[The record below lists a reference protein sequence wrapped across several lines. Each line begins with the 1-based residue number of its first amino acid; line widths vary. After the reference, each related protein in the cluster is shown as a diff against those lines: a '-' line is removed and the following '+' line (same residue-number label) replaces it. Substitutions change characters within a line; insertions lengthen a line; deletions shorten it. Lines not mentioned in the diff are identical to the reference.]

1 MEALIQTFS
10 TGMSVVL
17 QPLNIL
23 ILLIGVVWGLI
34 FGAIPGLTATMGV
47 ALALP
52 LTYGMNPFSALI
64 LLQAIYVGAISG
76 GFISA
81 GLLNIP
87 GTPSSIATTFDAYPM
102 VQKGKAPL
110 AMALGLMSSFL
121 GGLIA
126 VFLMII
132 ATYGLAQIALKF
144 GPFEYF
150 ALGILAFAGCIGM
163 LEGGILKNSLS
174 VVLGLLIAT
183 VGTDMLTGV
192 KRMTFGIRDLIAG
205 IDILPL
211 LVGLFGLS
219 EIFIAIERKVQH
231 VVPPESKKMRM
242 GFKII
247 HEALNIIFRQPINF
261 IRSLIVGFAIGV
273 FPAVG
278 GATSSVLAYGL
289 AKSYSKHPEKFGT
302 GLPDGIIASETANNA
317 TIAGAL
323 VPLLSLGIPG
333 DAVTAMMIGGFM
345 IHGMIP
351 GPMLFRENPQ
361 GVYTVFAAHVIGNII
376 MVLLGIFLMRFFIST
391 LSVKSY
397 YLLPIITV
405 AMIVGAYGLYNRIFD
420 IWITLF
426 FGFVGYLL
434 RKINF
439 PLVPLI
445 TAFVLGPII
454 EKNLRQALALS
465 QGSLLPL
472 FTRPISLSLFIGGV
486 FLFAFGLYIN
496 SLRRKKATDY
506 AK

>member
-1 MEALIQTFS
+1 MEAIIQTFS
-10 TGMSVVL
+10 TGMSIVL
-17 QPLNIL
+17 QPLNL
-23 ILLIGVVWGLI
+23 FILLMGVLWGLI
-34 FGAIPGLTATMGV
+34 FGAIPGLTATMGI

-52 LTYGMNPFSALI
+52 LTYGMNTFSALI

-110 AMALGLMSSFL
+110 ALALGLMSSFL
-121 GGLIA
+121 GGIIA
-126 VFLMII
+126 VFLMIF

-174 VVLGLLIAT
+174 LILGLLIAT

-192 KRMTFGIRDLIAG
+192 RRMTFGIGDLIGG

-219 EIFIAIERKVQH
+219 EVFIAIERRIQH
-231 VVPPESKKMRM
+231 VIPPESKMMRM
-242 GFKII
+242 GFDTIK
-247 HEALNIIFRQPINF
+247 EAAKEIFQQPVNF
-261 IRSLIVGFAIGV
+261 VRSLVVGFAVGV

-278 GATSSVLAYGL
+278 GATSSVLSYGL

-302 GLPDGIIASETANNA
+302 GIPDGIIASEVANNA

-323 VPLLSLGIPG
+323 VPLLALGIPG
-333 DAVTAMMIGGFM
+333 DSVTAMMIGGFM
-345 IHGMIP
+345 IHGLIP
-351 GPMLFRENPQ
+351 GPMLFKENPQ
-361 GVYTVFAAHVIGNII
+361 SVYTVFAAHILGNVL
-376 MVLLGIFLMRFFIST
+376 MVLLGISLMRFFINT
-391 LSVKSY
+391 LSIRSY

-405 AMIVGAYGLYNRIFD
+405 AMVVGAYGLYNRVFD
-420 IWITLF
+420 IWIVFF
-426 FGFVGYLL
+426 FGFLGYLL
-434 RKINF
+434 RKIDF

-465 QGSLLPL
+465 EGSLLPL
-472 FTRPISLSLFIGGV
+472 FTRPIALSLFTAGV
-486 FLFAFGLYIN
+486 FLFIFGLYLN
-496 SLRRKKATDY
+496 RKRTTIA
-506 AK
+506 